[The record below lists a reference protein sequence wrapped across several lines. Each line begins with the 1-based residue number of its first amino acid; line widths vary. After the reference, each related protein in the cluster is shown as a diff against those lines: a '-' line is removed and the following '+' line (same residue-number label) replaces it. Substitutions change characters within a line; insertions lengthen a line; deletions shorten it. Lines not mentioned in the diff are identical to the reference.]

1 MRYSL
6 SRIQLHLCHSK
17 LLSHLLT
24 CATRAFHALERSVSS
39 RRGWR
44 LSTYKGS
51 SSGSKVC
58 PEGAGCAGPAPG
70 VQPQIQAMLA
80 LLP

>member
-1 MRYSL
+1 VRYSL

-17 LLSHLLT
+17 LLIHLHT
-24 CATRAFHALERSVSS
+24 FATKAIHALEQSVSS

-44 LSTYKGS
+44 LSTYT
-51 SSGSKVC
+51 SGSKVC